1 MVSLLLDDDEINRK
15 VQAKVSG
22 SDSLIDGESNSSP
35 KSNKKKNKAKRK
47 LNDQNNENLK
57 DGENPENIN
66 IHEENS
72 LTKRLKLEQDESSNY
87 SHTEGF
93 VDIVGD
99 EDDRGENSRTST
111 MSNGKMVENSRSTSP
126 IFDFLGEKMGP
137 KKPKRGMGG
146 KRGRPPSSNKSSPL
160 RGVTNSSGDEA
171 TLTPDLQQKI
181 REKPSGFKQGNRP
194 MNQGDMISKTAKRSL
209 HDVSISKQIDHQ
221 LITGQMNSIKWKSA
235 KSQSSSSQSSS
246 QEQSPSL
253 TPAYTNMSPQSAYND
268 ERGNS

>member
-22 SDSLIDGESNSSP
+22 SDSLTDGESNSSP
-35 KSNKKKNKAKRK
+35 KSNKKKNKGKRK
-47 LNDQNNENLK
+47 LNDQKNENLK
-57 DGENPENIN
+57 DGEHPEHNN
-66 IHEENS
+66 VHEENI

-87 SHTEGF
+87 SYTEGF

-99 EDDRGENSRTST
+99 EDDRPEDSRTST
-111 MSNGKMVENSRSTSP
+111 LSNGKTAENSRSTSP

-171 TLTPDLQQKI
+171 SLTSELHQKI
-181 REKPSGFKQGNRP
+181 REKPSGFKQANQPR
-194 MNQGDMISKTAKRSL
+194 NQGDKTANRSL
-209 HDVSISKQIDHQ
+209 HGVSISKDIDHR
-221 LITGQMNSIKWKSA
+221 LITGQMNSMKWKA
-235 KSQSSSSQSSS
+235 AQSQSSSSQSSS
-246 QEQSPSL
+246 QEQSPSF
-253 TPAYTNMSPQSAYND
+253 TPAYTNMSPQSAYDN